1 MITVKL
7 MGGLGNQMFQRAYG
21 LALSRAGYNVAFN
34 RTALVQPGREY
45 ALDEFESLP
54 LVVNDEPA
62 IHEQGISFQTS
73 LLSPRDGSVMVGYWQ
88 SEKYFSHVAD
98 DVRKAFQF
106 RIAMPRYRDAIAVHV
121 RRGDYLD
128 LQHFHGMP
136 SREWYIGAVSAIR
149 LRHGAHLSVIVVSD
163 DPQWCRAYLPEDW
176 HIAGGIPN
184 KYRDMQIIASCAHS
198 VISNS
203 SFSWWGAWLGDGD
216 PQRMVIA
223 PTHWYANPTMQD
235 DRDVVPERWIRL

>member
-34 RTALVQPGREY
+34 RTTLVQPGRAY

-54 LVVNDEPA
+54 IVINDDPA
-62 IHEQGISFQTS
+62 IHEQGIRFQAS
-73 LLSPRDGSVMVGYWQ
+73 MLSPRDGSVMVGYWQ
-88 SEKYFSHVAD
+88 SEKYFSHVAKE
-98 DVRKAFQF
+98 VRSAFRF
-106 RIAMPRYRDAIAVHV
+106 RREAVPSNNTIAVHV
-121 RRGDYLD
+121 RRGDYVN

-136 SREWYIGAVSAIR
+136 ARDWYLRAVDTIM
-149 LRHGAHLSVIVVSD
+149 LHKGYDMMVCVVSD
-163 DPQWCRAYLPEDW
+163 DNQWCRDNLPKHW
-176 HIAGGIPN
+176 RIVGGLD
-184 KYRDMQIIASCAHS
+184 KYHDMQTLATCEHV

-216 PQRMVIA
+216 PSRAVIA
-223 PTHWYANPTMQD
+223 PKHWYANPAMQD
-235 DRDVVPERWIRL
+235 DEDVVPERWIRL